1 MLLKLTGVMLI
12 IMMAMGGGFYWYY
25 NNTQERLAILNANNA
40 KLEAA
45 NAMAE
50 KTINDINL
58 NQAIANNELVKINK
72 KFSAIR
78 AQNSVLAKKLEKH
91 DIGVLGAAKP
101 KLVERVINK
110 AVDKSLRCIELMSG
124 ATLTTAELNAKSGK
138 EFNSECPWLWSG
150 N

>member
-1 MLLKLTGVMLI
+1 MLLKLTGIMLI
-12 IMMAMGGGFYWYY
+12 AMIAMGSGFYWYY
-25 NNTQERLAILNANNA
+25 NDTQERLAMLNTNNA

-45 NAMAE
+45 EAMCQETVASI
-50 KTINDINL
+50 KF
-58 NQAIANNELVKINK
+58 NQAVANNELVKIHK
-72 KFSAIR
+72 QFSAIR

-150 N
+150 E